1 LTRPLP
7 PLTGPTHVEIKGAN
21 AHNLRGLDVSIPRDQ
36 LVVITGLSGSG
47 KSSLAF
53 DTLYAEGQR
62 RYVESLSA
70 YARQFLDQLEKPDVE
85 SIEGLSP
92 AISIE
97 QKTVSRSPRSTVG
110 TATEV
115 YDFLRLLY
123 ARAGQPHCPRC
134 GLPISHQTLPQMT
147 ERVLALGEGAR
158 VSVLAPVVRG
168 RKGLYRKE
176 LDEFRRQGFVRVRI
190 DGELRDL
197 SEDIQLARQKTH
209 DIDLVIDR
217 LVVKE
222 SARGRITESL
232 EAALRLANGLVRLD
246 TGGDVLEVL
255 SQTNAC
261 SDCGIS
267 FPEIAPRMFSFNS
280 PHGAC
285 PRCDGLGMRHAFDPA
300 RVVPDSS
307 RSLAGGAVAPWSGRG
322 APRYYK
328 QLLAALAEHLQVDLD
343 TPWLELPESARHA
356 IVHGLGTTDLS
367 MTLVRKGRSEKVRR
381 RFAGVLA
388 DLEKRAEAD
397 TQRGPALDRF
407 RSPVPCEGCRG
418 ARLSPEA
425 RSVKLGRLALP
436 ELAALSID
444 ETVDYLEALELPP
457 LQRAIAD
464 RVLREIRER
473 LEFLRDVG
481 LGYLTLDRP
490 SATLSG
496 GEGQRIRLATQV
508 GSSLMGV
515 LYILDEP
522 SIGLHARDHARLL
535 KSLEKLRDAGNSVL
549 VVEHDEETIRT
560 ADHVIDIGPGAGIH
574 GGKIVA
580 EGTPAQIM
588 ANEDSLTGAYL
599 AGRRRLE
606 IPARRAPDP
615 SRILEIRGCNAHN
628 LREVALRLPLGVL
641 TVVTGVSGSG
651 KSTLINET
659 LHRALARE
667 FHHAEKLPGTFTGL
681 RGQEHL
687 DKVIEVDQTPIGRTP
702 RSNPATYTGAFDGIR
717 ALFSQVT
724 EARVRGYTPG
734 RFSFNVKG
742 GRCES
747 CHGDGLIRVEM
758 HFLPDLFTTCEVCRG
773 RRYNRETL
781 EVRYRGKSIADVLE
795 MTVQEAAELLE
806 NVPAVRRPL
815 ATLCEV
821 GLGYLALGQPATT
834 LSGGEA
840 QRIKLARELARR
852 ATGKTLYILDEP
864 TTGLHF
870 ADVERL
876 MSVLQ
881 RLVDRGNSVV
891 VIEHHLDVIK
901 SADWLIDLGPE
912 GGAAGGLIVAEG
924 PPEVVRDHPDSHTG
938 LALRSVLPQ

>member
-1 LTRPLP
+1 
-7 PLTGPTHVEIKGAN
+7 
-21 AHNLRGLDVSIPRDQ
+21 
-36 LVVITGLSGSG
+36 
-47 KSSLAF
+47 
-53 DTLYAEGQR
+53 
-62 RYVESLSA
+62 
-70 YARQFLDQLEKPDVE
+70 
-85 SIEGLSP
+85 
-92 AISIE
+92 
-97 QKTVSRSPRSTVG
+97 
-110 TATEV
+110 
-115 YDFLRLLY
+115 
-123 ARAGQPHCPRC
+123 
-134 GLPISHQTLPQMT
+134 
-147 ERVLALGEGAR
+147 
-158 VSVLAPVVRG
+158 
-168 RKGLYRKE
+168 
-176 LDEFRRQGFVRVRI
+176 VRI

-285 PRCDGLGMRHAFDPA
+285 PTCDGLGMRHAFDPA
-300 RVVPDSS
+300 RIVPDPS
-307 RSLAGGAVAPWSGRG
+307 RTLAGGAVAPWSGRG

-328 QLLAALAEHLQVDLD
+328 QLLAALAEHLRIDLD
-343 TPWLELPESARHA
+343 TPWADLPKAAQRA

-388 DLEKRAEAD
+388 DLEKRAAAD

-425 RSVKLGRLALP
+425 RSVKLGRLSLP

-444 ETVDYLEALELPP
+444 DAVEYLEALELPP
-457 LQRAIAD
+457 LQRAIAE

-481 LGYLTLDRP
+481 VGYLTLDRP

-560 ADHVIDIGPGAGIH
+560 ADHVIDVGPGAGIH
-574 GGKIVA
+574 GGRVVA
-580 EGTPAQIM
+580 EGTPTQIM
-588 ANEDSLTGAYL
+588 ADEASLTGAYL

-615 SRILEIRGCNAHN
+615 DRMLEIRGCNAHN
-628 LREVALRLPLGVL
+628 LRDVALRLPLGML

-667 FHHAEKLPGTFTGL
+667 LHHAEKPPGAFTGL
-681 RGQEHL
+681 LGQEHL

-717 ALFSQVT
+717 ALFSQVP
-724 EARVRGYTPG
+724 EARVRGYGPG

-852 ATGKTLYILDEP
+852 ATGKTLYVLDEP

-901 SADWLIDLGPE
+901 SADWVVDLGPE
-912 GGAAGGLIVAEG
+912 GGAAGGQIVAEG
-924 PPEVVRDHPDSHTG
+924 TPELVRDHPGSHTG